1 MKNFIKTAMAILLL
15 SNSLYAI
22 SATINFNPSTTTIF
36 LGNTFNVDVVI
47 SDLGNGSA
55 PSLGAF
61 DFDVNYDP
69 TVLSFSG
76 GIFGTGLDLFGLGS
90 ISGVTP
96 GATSVNF
103 FEISLDS
110 EIDLNALQ
118 PDSFVLVS
126 LAFNAIAVGNSQ
138 LSFGIND
145 FADGA
150 GDRLLI
156 NGIPGNA
163 LVSSASSVPEPAGV
177 WLMGLGSVFFYIV
190 KLRKITNE
198 NT

>member
-1 MKNFIKTAMAILLL
+1 MKNFIKTSMAILLL
-15 SNSLYAI
+15 SNSFNAI
-22 SATINFNPSTTTIF
+22 CATINFNPSTTTIF
-36 LGNTFNVDVVI
+36 LGNTFNIDVVI
-47 SDLGNGSA
+47 SDLGKGSA

-61 DFDVNYDP
+61 DLDVNYDP
-69 TVLSFSG
+69 NILRFSG

-103 FEISLDS
+103 FEVSLES
-110 EIDLNALQ
+110 EIDLNAFQ

-126 LAFNAIAVGNSQ
+126 LAFNAIAAGDSQ
-138 LSFGIND
+138 LSFNIND

-163 LVSSASSVPEPAGV
+163 LVISASSVPEPAGV
-177 WLMGLGSVFFYIV
+177 WLIVLGSVFFYIV
-190 KLRKITNE
+190 KPRKIANE